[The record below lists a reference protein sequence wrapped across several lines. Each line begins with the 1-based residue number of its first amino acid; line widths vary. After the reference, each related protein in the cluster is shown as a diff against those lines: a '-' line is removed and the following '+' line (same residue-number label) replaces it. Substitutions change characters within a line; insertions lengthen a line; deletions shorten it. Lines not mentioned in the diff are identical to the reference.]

1 MHAMYIT
8 TIEPRFGDAD
18 GMGHITNTALPLWF
32 KRARNPVY
40 RIFNPDLDLGK
51 WNLVMARLEVEYAG
65 ELFYGRDVEVR
76 TSVSRI
82 GETSFDVAQEAWQ
95 DGARRAAGRVVL
107 VQIDLEGRRPSP
119 IPPDIRRALQ
129 GM

>member
-1 MHAMYIT
+1 MYVT

-51 WNLVMARLEVEYAG
+51 WNLVMARLEVEYKG

-76 TSVSRI
+76 SSVSRI

-95 DGARRAAGRVVL
+95 DGALRATGKVVL
-107 VQIDLEGRRPSP
+107 VQVDPAERRPSP
-119 IPPDIRRALQ
+119 LPPDIREALQ
-129 GM
+129 SL